1 MPAHQRENSPLA
13 SAANHLQPRQTKV
26 HWGGA
31 ERRAQPVTRSPDS
44 ADPYDVEVSSFFV
57 DALKDAERLL
67 KYAAEMG
74 IDIDDGTRSAVLHA
88 RAVPAHKWTE
98 EMSAS
103 LLLALTALAA
113 KLKPVTAE
121 SLKAYH
127 SETRPTMHTYLVWAI
142 ILSIV
147 IIPTSILTFVSS
159 SISDSIKND
168 ITKANGLAVKLHT
181 ELGSDARP
189 DVGTSEELTDLQE
202 YAATVRSIYARSR
215 KLNRLLIPHADLPL
229 GLRCRSDKED
239 DDANCI
245 KTKFELPYELK
256 VDQFPAAR
264 DRITETYQDVR
275 YFAQNITTDILTFYG
290 AINSCILPILYA
302 LLGTC
307 AYLLR
312 SFEDQMSTRT
322 FTPSVANSARFLI
335 AAIGGTVIGLF
346 GNFTSQTSASP
357 LAMAFLVGYGVE
369 IFFSFLE
376 NLIKSFTRAPP
387 PPPCP

>member
-1 MPAHQRENSPLA
+1 MANSQD
-13 SAANHLQPRQTKV
+13 NN
-26 HWGGA
+26 
-31 ERRAQPVTRSPDS
+31 
-44 ADPYDVEVSSFFV
+44 DPYDVGVSSFFV
-57 DALKDAERLL
+57 QALEDAERLL

-74 IDIDDGTRSAVLHA
+74 IDIDPDTRSAVLHA
-88 RAVPAHKWTE
+88 RAVDPQNWTE
-98 EMSAS
+98 QMSAS
-103 LLLALTALAA
+103 LLLALTTLAA

-127 SETRPTMHTYLVWAI
+127 SATRPTMHIYLVWAI
-142 ILSIV
+142 ILSV
-147 IIPTSILTFVSS
+147 IIIPFSILTFVSS
-159 SISDSIKND
+159 SISNEIRGD
-168 ITKANGLAVKLHT
+168 IITANALAVKLHT
-181 ELGSDARP
+181 EVGSEPRQ
-189 DVGTSEELTDLQE
+189 DVSVSDELADLQE

-215 KLNRLLIPHADLPL
+215 RLNNILIPRADIPL
-229 GLRCRSDKED
+229 GLRCDTGNPTDE
-239 DDANCI
+239 ANCV
-245 KTKFELPYELK
+245 KQKFELPYGIKLE
-256 VDQFPAAR
+256 DFPTVR
-264 DRITETYQDVR
+264 DRLTETYQDVR

-290 AINSCILPILYA
+290 AINSCVLPILYA

-312 SFEDQMSTRT
+312 SFEDQMGSRT

-376 NLIKSFTRAPP
+376 NLIRSFTKTFPTQITPP
-387 PPPCP
+387 H

>member
-1 MPAHQRENSPLA
+1 VTKSH
-13 SAANHLQPRQTKV
+13 SATDDDL
-26 HWGGA
+26 G
-31 ERRAQPVTRSPDS
+31 
-44 ADPYDVEVSSFFV
+44 VSGFFV
-57 DALKDAERLL
+57 QALQDAERLL

-74 IDIDDGTRSAVLHA
+74 IDIDADKRSAVLHA
-88 RAVPAHKWTE
+88 RAVPPSQWTE

-127 SETRPTMHTYLVWAI
+127 SETRPTMHTYLTWAI
-142 ILSIV
+142 ILSII
-147 IIPTSILTFVSS
+147 IIPCSILTFVSS
-159 SISDSIKND
+159 SISTQIRTD
-168 ITKANGLAVKLHT
+168 IATANALAVKLHT
-181 ELGSDARP
+181 ELGPPTPQGIGSND
-189 DVGTSEELTDLQE
+189 ELTDLQE

-215 KLNRLLIPHADLPL
+215 RLNNILIPRVDIPL
-229 GLRCRSDKED
+229 GLRCRSGDPDKD
-239 DDANCI
+239 SNCI
-245 KTKFELPYELK
+245 KDKFELPYGFK
-256 VDQFPAAR
+256 IDDFPAAR

-275 YFAQNITTDILTFYG
+275 YFAQNITTDVLTFYG
-290 AINSCILPILYA
+290 AFNTCILPILYA

-312 SFEDQMSTRT
+312 SFEDQMTTRT
-322 FTPSVANSARFLI
+322 FTPSVANSARFVI

-346 GNFTSQTSASP
+346 NGFTSEASASP

-376 NLIKSFTRAPP
+376 NLIKSFTRTVPP
-387 PPPCP
+387 PPPPARPSP

>member
-1 MPAHQRENSPLA
+1 VCDQVK
-13 SAANHLQPRQTKV
+13 QIKV
-26 HWGGA
+26 HCGGA
-31 ERRAQPVTRSPDS
+31 KWRIRTVANSQDNT
-44 ADPYDVEVSSFFV
+44 DPYDVGVSTFFV
-57 DALKDAERLL
+57 QALEDAERLL

-74 IDIDDGTRSAVLHA
+74 IDIDPDTRSSVLHA
-88 RAVPAHKWTE
+88 RAVDPQNWTE
-98 EMSAS
+98 QMSAS
-103 LLLALTALAA
+103 LLLALTTLAA

-127 SETRPTMHTYLVWAI
+127 SATRPTMHIYLVWAI
-142 ILSIV
+142 ILSV
-147 IIPTSILTFVSS
+147 IIIPFSILTFVSS
-159 SISDSIKND
+159 SISNEIRAD
-168 ITKANGLAVKLHT
+168 IATANALAVKLST
-181 ELGSDARP
+181 ELNLPASQGASASD
-189 DVGTSEELTDLQE
+189 ELADLQA

-215 KLNRLLIPHADLPL
+215 RLNNILIPRVEIPVEI
-229 GLRCRSDKED
+229 RCNA
-239 DDANCI
+239 DDAAC
-245 KTKFELPYELK
+245 KQKFELPYGIQLK
-256 VDQFPAAR
+256 DFPSVRDQ
-264 DRITETYQDVR
+264 ITATYQDVR

-312 SFEDQMSTRT
+312 SFEDQMSSRT

-376 NLIKSFTRAPP
+376 NVIRSFTKTVPTQTTPP
-387 PPPCP
+387 H